1 MPYSRRDFLETGLA
15 AATGVAAGEPLAEPA
30 STAQS
35 SPTTELLTDPKF
47 NSPDGHQLATDAIH
61 LGQEAGFSVTPIYQG
76 KNSQHG
82 RYQRPSFNPTI
93 WSLEAKIK
101 GLEGGAEAATGP
113 CGMSIIAHTY
123 LAHARSGDRI
133 VAHRCNY
140 DAVMTLLRDKLP
152 RFGIEV
158 ELIDMNDP
166 DNLRVALKKKKTKIV
181 HFEPYVN
188 PTMEVLPALELIKLA
203 AEHGAMTVVD
213 NTWLTPIMFQ
223 PLRHGAD
230 IVVHS
235 ATKYIGGHGS
245 AMGGVVCG
253 RDAERVKEIRR
264 ASIPFGGLLRPFD
277 AFLLD
282 QGIKTLDLRVVRHTA
297 SAIEVARWLEAH
309 PKVARVRYG
318 GLESWA
324 RRQHQGTVYTRG
336 FGGLLG
342 VEWKEGRTHGGFD
355 GKLKLCK
362 PWGSLGDVVTLVQ
375 QRKPEP
381 DRGIP
386 ARYTRIAV
394 GLEDPR
400 DIIADFQQA
409 LERV

>member
-1 MPYSRRDFLETGLA
+1 MPSRRDFLESGLA
-15 AATGVAAGEPLAEPA
+15 AAAAGAAGNVSGDELVTP
-30 STAQS
+30 QS
-35 SPTTELLTDPKF
+35 SPTPRESLIDPAF
-47 NSPDGHQLATDAIH
+47 VSPDGRQLASAAIH
-61 LGQEAGFSVTPIYQG
+61 LGQEPGFSVTPIYQG

-123 LAHARSGDRI
+123 LAHVKAGDRV

-140 DAVMTLLRDKLP
+140 DAVMTLLREKLP
-152 RFGIEV
+152 RFGVEV

-166 DNLRVALKKKKTKIV
+166 DNLRAALKKKKTEIV

-188 PTMEVLPALELIKLA
+188 PTMEVLPALELIQLA
-203 AEHGAMTVVD
+203 SEQGAMTVID
-213 NTWLTPIMFQ
+213 NTWLTPILFQ

-230 IVVHS
+230 IVLHS

-245 AMGGVVCG
+245 AMGGVACG
-253 RDAERVKEIRR
+253 RDAERIKEIRR
-264 ASIPFGGLLRPFD
+264 ASIPFGGVLRPFD

-282 QGIKTLDLRVVRHTA
+282 QGIKTLDLRIARHTE
-297 SAIEVARWLEAH
+297 SALQVARWLQSH

-324 RRQHQGTVYTRG
+324 SRQRQGKPYTRG
-336 FGGLLG
+336 FAGLLG
-342 VEWKEGRTHGGFD
+342 VEWKDGRTHGAFD
-355 GKLKLCK
+355 GKLKMCK

-375 QRKPEP
+375 QRKAEP

-400 DIIADFQQA
+400 DIIADFEQA
-409 LERV
+409 LR

>member
-1 MPYSRRDFLETGLA
+1 MPFSRRNFLETGLA
-15 AATGVAAGEPLAEPA
+15 AAAGAAAGSAGEA
-30 STAQS
+30 SADQRPTPQS
-35 SPTTELLTDPKF
+35 SPTAPAESLIDPKF
-47 NSPDGHQLATDAIH
+47 ASPDGHQLATDAIH
-61 LGQEAGFSVTPIYQG
+61 LGQEAGFSVTPIYQS

-101 GLEGGAEAATGP
+101 GLEGGAEAVTGP
-113 CGMSIIAHTY
+113 CGMSVIAQTY
-123 LAHARSGDRI
+123 LAHAKAGDRI

-166 DNLRVALKKKKTKIV
+166 ENLRAALKKKKTKFV

-203 AEHGAMTVVD
+203 AEHGAVSVVD

-230 IVVHS
+230 LVIHS

-245 AMGGVVCG
+245 AMGGVACG
-253 RDAERVKEIRR
+253 RNAEWVKEIRR
-264 ASIPFGGLLRPFD
+264 ASIPFGG
-277 AFLLD
+277 
-282 QGIKTLDLRVVRHTA
+282 
-297 SAIEVARWLEAH
+297 LEAH

-324 RRQHQGTVYTRG
+324 KRQQQGQAYTRG
-336 FGGLLG
+336 FGGMLG

-375 QRKPEP
+375 QRKGEP

-386 ARYTRIAV
+386 GRYTRIAV

-409 LERV
+409 LEQV

>member
-1 MPYSRRDFLETGLA
+1 MA
-15 AATGVAAGEPLAEPA
+15 AAAGTAAGSASAAQPGDISSTPA
-30 STAQS
+30 DP
-35 SPTTELLTDPKF
+35 PTPESLIDPKF
-47 NSPDGHQLATDAIH
+47 SSPDGHQLATDAIH

-123 LAHARSGDRI
+123 LAHVKAGDR
-133 VAHRCNY
+133 VVVHRCNY

-152 RFGIEV
+152 RFGVEV

-166 DNLRVALKKKKTKIV
+166 ENLRTALKKKKTKIV

-188 PTMEVLPALELIKLA
+188 PTLEVLPALELIKLA

-230 IVVHS
+230 LVVHS

-245 AMGGVVCG
+245 AMGGVVSG
-253 RDAERVKEIRR
+253 RDVERVKEIRR

-282 QGIKTLDLRVVRHTA
+282 QGIKTLDLRIARHTV
-297 SAIEVARWLEAH
+297 SAMEVAHWLEAQ

-324 RRQHQGTVYTRG
+324 KRQHQGAAYTRG
-336 FGGLLG
+336 YGGLLG

-375 QRKPEP
+375 QRKPEA

-409 LERV
+409 LEQV

>member
-1 MPYSRRDFLETGLA
+1 MPSRREFLESGLA
-15 AATGVAAGEPLAEPA
+15 AAAAGSADNAAGDETPTPRTPAPLPTSLIDPA
-30 STAQS
+30 
-35 SPTTELLTDPKF
+35 F
-47 NSPDGHQLATDAIH
+47 VSPDGRQLASDAIH
-61 LGQEAGFSVTPIYQG
+61 LGQEPGFSVTPIYQG

-82 RYQRPSFNPTI
+82 RYQRPSLNPTI
-93 WSLEAKIK
+93 SSLEAKIN

-113 CGMSIIAHTY
+113 CGMSVIAHTY
-123 LAHARSGDRI
+123 LAHVKAGDRV

-140 DAVMTLLRDKLP
+140 DAVMTLLREKLP
-152 RFGIEV
+152 RFGVEV

-166 DNLRVALKKKKTKIV
+166 DNLRASLRKKKTRIV

-188 PTMEVLPALELIKLA
+188 PTAEVLPALELIRVA
-203 AEHGAMTVVD
+203 SEHGAMTVID
-213 NTWLTPIMFQ
+213 NTWLSPVLFQ

-230 IVVHS
+230 VVIHS

-245 AMGGVVCG
+245 AMGGVACG
-253 RDAERVKEIRR
+253 RDMEHIREIRR

-282 QGIKTLDLRVVRHTA
+282 QGIKTLELRVARHTE
-297 SAIEVARWLEAH
+297 SAMTVAHWLEAH

-324 RRQHQGTVYTRG
+324 KRQFQGKPYTRA
-336 FGGLLG
+336 FAGLLG
-342 VEWKEGRTHGGFD
+342 VEWKDERTHGAFD
-355 GKLKLCK
+355 GKLRMCK
-362 PWGSLGDVVTLVQ
+362 PWGSLGDVVTLAQ
-375 QRKPEP
+375 QRKAEP

-400 DIIADFQQA
+400 DIIADCEQA
-409 LERV
+409 LR